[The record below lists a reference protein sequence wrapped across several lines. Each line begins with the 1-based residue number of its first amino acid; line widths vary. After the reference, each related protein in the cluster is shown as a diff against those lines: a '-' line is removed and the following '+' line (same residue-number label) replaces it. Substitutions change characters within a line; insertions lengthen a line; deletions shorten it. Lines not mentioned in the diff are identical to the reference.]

1 PSEISYF
8 AQVEVVYR
16 MLLGRVTPVVPR
28 ISATVIEPRAAKLLD
43 RYQLTLADIFR
54 GPEKLREYIAGK
66 ALPASIMN
74 SFDAAAEHLEKA
86 IALVQDPLAKLDP
99 TLKDAAENAASK
111 MRYQLQSLRE
121 KAARAEARKNTEL
134 QRHAD
139 ELSTLLYPNKTLQ
152 EREVG
157 SVYFPLKYGT
167 GLLQQLREKLQLGC
181 VDHQV
186 VELEKS

>member
-1 PSEISYF
+1 ISHEALVRETGEHPEHFSGNVLLRPVIQDYLLPTLCYVGGPSEISYF

-16 MLLGRVTPVVPR
+16 MLLGRVTPVLPR
-28 ISATVIEPRAAKLLD
+28 ISATVIEPRAAKLLE

-111 MRYQLQSLRE
+111 MR
-121 KAARAEARKNTEL
+121 
-134 QRHAD
+134 
-139 ELSTLLYPNKTLQ
+139 
-152 EREVG
+152 
-157 SVYFPLKYGT
+157 
-167 GLLQQLREKLQLGC
+167 
-181 VDHQV
+181 
-186 VELEKS
+186 